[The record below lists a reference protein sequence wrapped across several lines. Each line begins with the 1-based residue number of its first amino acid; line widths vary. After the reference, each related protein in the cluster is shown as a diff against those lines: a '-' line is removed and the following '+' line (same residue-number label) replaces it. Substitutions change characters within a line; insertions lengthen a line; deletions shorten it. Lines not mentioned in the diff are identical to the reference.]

1 MGNNGSGK
9 TTLLLA
15 LLGLSKHKRVRSS
28 FKAGIY
34 PLKVARR
41 AGYGTG
47 FSKPQP
53 PDFENTVLKEAR
65 LAALNLSPEAE
76 PEIDSRVEQYLQ
88 QFDLWPYKGNNPFT
102 LSLGEKKR
110 LTLVSILAYRP
121 GIWLLDEPLVG
132 QDSDRLDL
140 LMAAVQEHR
149 ERGGITLM
157 VCHEPDVVAANCDRV
172 LFLDK
177 GKLVIDKPV
186 GEAFQLLAQ
195 MGMEEYLPSTVPSLA
210 QVKKVS

>member
-1 MGNNGSGK
+1 MS
-9 TTLLLA
+9 
-15 LLGLSKHKRVRSS
+15 
-28 FKAGIY
+28 
-34 PLKVARR
+34 
-41 AGYGTG
+41 
-47 FSKPQP
+47 
-53 PDFENTVLKEAR
+53 
-65 LAALNLSPEAE
+65 
-76 PEIDSRVEQYLQ
+76 
-88 QFDLWPYKGNNPFT
+88 
-102 LSLGEKKR
+102 
-110 LTLVSILAYRP
+110 
-121 GIWLLDEPLVG
+121 LVG

-195 MGMEEYLPSTVPSLA
+195 MGMEEYLPSNRAFACAGKEGKLI
-210 QVKKVS
+210 